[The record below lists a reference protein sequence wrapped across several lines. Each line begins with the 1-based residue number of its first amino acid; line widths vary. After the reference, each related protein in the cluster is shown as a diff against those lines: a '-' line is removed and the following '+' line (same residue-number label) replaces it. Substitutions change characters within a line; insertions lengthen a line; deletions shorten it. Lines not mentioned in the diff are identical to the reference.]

1 MLPVRFS
8 DADEFLVGHPRPN
21 KKILVVVLLDLLL
34 PSSALSVKP
43 CVVMSTLQVE
53 TYNDV
58 EMDQS
63 TAVGRV

>member
-8 DADEFLVGHPRPN
+8 DADEFLVGHPRP